1 MLVNIKI
8 GNEMKINFF
17 NLNIIL
23 GNLMDNAIEGTLNA
37 EKKIIML
44 SMELD
49 RQVLY
54 INIKNTYDQVVRIE
68 NNKLMTRKVIKIHM
82 V

>member
-1 MLVNIKI
+1 MKKPIYVDSGNNDIDSILNYFIQNAKNKNIEVLVNIKI

-37 EKKIIML
+37 EKKIADL
-44 SMELD
+44 
-49 RQVLY
+49 
-54 INIKNTYDQVVRIE
+54 K
-68 NNKLMTRKVIKIHM
+68 K
-82 V
+82 